1 MNELLALLG
10 LAWPRLLLYPGG
22 LIALAL
28 VWLWRLGEARGTRR
42 EAIGDRG
49 LGTREQKQ
57 KKRQQ
62 LWPFP
67 QSLFPS
73 PQSLLPILNSAPP
86 LLAISLLPLPLA
98 ASLGRGIDLV
108 VALTLL
114 EWPLFARLSSRTS
127 ALDDHHLQRL
137 RVGYG
142 LLLPALLALVQS
154 TRSFSLDALVARSGA
169 LEVLPMLLRLA
180 GACGWALALVPLLA
194 LGPFREEETPALD
207 DDIRAIGHIML
218 ATLPV
223 LPLLG
228 DWWWLAPLAPLALG
242 ILLRAID
249 HFAVPHSRLWQHV
262 LGASTLLLWLLL
274 AWASLDALLARAL

>member
-28 VWLWRLGEARGTRR
+28 VWLWRLGKARGTRR

-62 LWPFP
+62 LWPFS
-67 QSLFPS
+67 QSLF
-73 PQSLLPILNSAPP
+73 PILNSAPP

-180 GACGWALALVPLLA
+180 GACGWALALVPLLT